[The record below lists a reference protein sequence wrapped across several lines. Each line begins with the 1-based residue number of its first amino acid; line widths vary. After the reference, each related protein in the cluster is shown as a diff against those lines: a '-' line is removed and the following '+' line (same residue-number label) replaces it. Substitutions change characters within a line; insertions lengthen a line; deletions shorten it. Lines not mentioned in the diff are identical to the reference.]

1 MSKFRFA
8 YGRCAVC
15 DGVLDKNHAGFS
27 VCLIGGVLTDIV
39 VFHDNSYRKLLKK
52 VKRTGTGVEFV
63 PCGSVQGVL
72 NQTKGVG
79 ARSGYNGDV
88 WFVAVGNI
96 AEVFDALEAGFPIWS
111 DNALKTRDN
120 YIQQRHF
127 VTLLSKYLEIPLPNN
142 VGVLDISRSKI
153 IVALNGLSGRHRFV
167 DVKHRSKTYLL
178 WGRRLVEITPLV
190 KTLLLEHGSS
200 FAQFLVSVLSVM
212 KGKRWVSV
220 CRELGKLCDGKKRD
234 DIMVMTT
241 KWLDRQSVVGFNQL
255 SSNDVI
261 QLLHAIFIP
270 VPVQRVRV

>member
-1 MSKFRFA
+1 MSKFRFV

-15 DGVLDKNHAGFS
+15 NGVLDKNHAGFS

-79 ARSGYNGDV
+79 ARSGYIGDV
-88 WFVAVGNI
+88 WFVAVGDI

-111 DNALKTRDN
+111 DKARGICAGYRQRLNLAGLYSKFLG
-120 YIQQRHF
+120 IQYS
-127 VTLLSKYLEIPLPNN
+127 TNSK
-142 VGVLDISRSKI
+142 VGEISRRR
-153 IVALNGLSGRHRFV
+153 VVEALNGLAKQYQFV
-167 DVKHRSKTYLL
+167 DVKRKSYLF
-178 WGRRLVEITPLV
+178 WGRRLAEITPLV
-190 KTLLLEHGSS
+190 KQLLSDHDRN
-200 FAQFLVSVLSVM
+200 FAYLLVSVLSVM

-220 CRELGKLCDGKKRD
+220 CRELGKLCDGKKQD

-255 SSNDVI
+255 NTNDVI